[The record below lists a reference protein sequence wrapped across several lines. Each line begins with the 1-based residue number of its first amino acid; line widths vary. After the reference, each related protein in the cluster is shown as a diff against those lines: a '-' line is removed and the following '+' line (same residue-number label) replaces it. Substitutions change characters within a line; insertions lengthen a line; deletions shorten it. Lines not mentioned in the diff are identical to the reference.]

1 MLIPSGSARY
11 DYEPEEARRHS
22 PARQNRLSVWLNG
35 VVSDDC
41 AELSPGIYR
50 GVLAGKKK
58 QDILSLW
65 RAAFSGDG
73 SWLSCS
79 FPGFHVRFL
88 EDLKVV
94 TCVVVTLSG
103 SCFHTVGR

>member
-41 AELSPGIYR
+41 AELSPRDLQGCFGRKEETGHPEPVAGGIFW
-50 GVLAGKKK
+50 GWKLAVVF
-58 QDILSLW
+58 LP
-65 RAAFSGDG
+65 
-73 SWLSCS
+73 C
-79 FPGFHVRFL
+79 FHVRFL